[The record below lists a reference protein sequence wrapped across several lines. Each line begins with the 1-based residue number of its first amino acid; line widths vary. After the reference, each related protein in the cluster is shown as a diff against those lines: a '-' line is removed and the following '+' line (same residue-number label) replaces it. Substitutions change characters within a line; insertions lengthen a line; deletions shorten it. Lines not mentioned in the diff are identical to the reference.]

1 MQSGRQMLHLATQS
15 QTRSQCKGVEAQ
27 IHNPEKNTASHKYHA
42 ITLPV
47 AQPPTSGKQLIN
59 SHSDNQNQVIF

>member
-27 IHNPEKNTASHKYHA
+27 IHNPERNYHA

-59 SHSDNQNQVIF
+59 SHSDNQNKVIF